1 MGRVYQ
7 NKAANIFW
15 ALCNETEPFGQCL
28 KLSCFPDTSVAAS
41 IIYLDFQF
49 CAFVVTLPEGC
60 VWLLWDKSDITV
72 PEQHGMADDVTSCT
86 CSLIFSKGWKANNM
100 LFFPLTG
107 ILYIPSLS
115 KVHINTIQ
123 LKLAFHNNL
132 RESWRNCNLASETM
146 ASTFTYLK
154 FLGFQKL
161 KTISV
166 LVPQK
171 LSVSELSL
179 SKITI

>member
-7 NKAANIFW
+7 NNAANIFW

-28 KLSCFPDTSVAAS
+28 KLSYFPGSSVAAS
-41 IIYLDFQF
+41 MILLNFHF
-49 CAFVVTLPEGC
+49 CAFVLTLSEGC
-60 VWLLWDKSDITV
+60 MWVLRNKSDDIV
-72 PEQHGMADDVTSCT
+72 PEEHGMPNDVTSCT
-86 CSLIFSKGWKANNM
+86 FSLIFNKGWKANNM

-115 KVHINTIQ
+115 KVHINMIQ

-132 RESWRNCNLASETM
+132 RERWRNCNLASETVDT
-146 ASTFTYLK
+146 TFVYFK

-161 KTISV
+161 KTVSI
-166 LVPQK
+166 LVPQT
-171 LSVSELSL
+171 LSL
-179 SKITI
+179 QALCI